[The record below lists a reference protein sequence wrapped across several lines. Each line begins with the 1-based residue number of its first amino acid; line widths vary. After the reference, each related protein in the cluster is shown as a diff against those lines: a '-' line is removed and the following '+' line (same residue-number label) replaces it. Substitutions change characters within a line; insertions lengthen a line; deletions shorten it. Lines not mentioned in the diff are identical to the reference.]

1 MVEEDLCG
9 RDISDE
15 RVIEAMKRVDR
26 TPFVPEWLVSE
37 AYEDQVL
44 PLTDRVAVATPYTV
58 AMLTQFARVR
68 SGFSVL
74 EVGTGS
80 GYHAAVLAEMGAS
93 VTTIERD
100 QHLYDSA
107 RKALFQAGYTG
118 VACVLGD
125 GMHGVVSGAP
135 YDVVILTGAVPE
147 VPGTLLSQ
155 LEDEGRLVAPVGTA
169 HQVLTVITRDQDQFE
184 RRRIA
189 PVSFQPI
196 LCS

>member
-15 RVIEAMKRVDR
+15 HVIEAMKRVDR

-68 SGFSVL
+68 PGFSVL

-93 VTTIERD
+93 VTTVERD
-100 QHLYDSA
+100 QRLYDSA
-107 RKALFQAGYTG
+107 QKALVQAGYTG
-118 VACVLGD
+118 VTCVLGD
-125 GMHGVVSGAP
+125 GMRGVASGAP

-147 VPGTLLSQ
+147 VPEALLWQ
-155 LEDEGRLVAPVGTA
+155 LEDEGRLVAPVGSA
-169 HQVLTVITRDQDQFE
+169 HQVLTVITRDQDRFE

-196 LCS
+196 VCA